1 VISTLATQC
10 PVRSL
15 CRVLEV
21 TRSGYY
27 QWRVKLAGTRA
38 QANQQLLEQIRQVFA
53 QHRQAYGSP
62 RVTRELRRQRIVC
75 SENRV
80 ARLMRR
86 HKIRAQC
93 KCPFRPRTTDSQHL
107 YGAAPNRLADMGQ
120 LTRVN
125 QAWAADI
132 TYVRTAG
139 GWIYLAAVMDLY
151 SRKIVGWSL
160 GYTLQT
166 SLVKQALE
174 QALAMRR
181 PAAGL
186 LHHSDRGVQYASS
199 AFQGLLHSH
208 QILPSMSSRG
218 NCYDNANI
226 ESFWS
231 TLKTEL
237 IHRQSFQDLP
247 EAKSAIFEYIEIFY
261 NRQRLHS
268 ALDYK
273 TPVEFEQNSN
283 YSQKPESL

>member
-1 VISTLATQC
+1 VISHLATEY
-10 PVRSL
+10 PVRTL
-15 CRVLEV
+15 CQVLEV

-27 QWRVKLAGTRA
+27 QWRGKVAGPRA
-38 QANQQLLEQIRQVFA
+38 LANQKLLEQIRQAFE
-53 QHRQAYGSP
+53 QSRQTYGSP
-62 RVTRELRRQRIVC
+62 RVTRELRRQQITC

-80 ARLMRR
+80 ARLMRH
-86 HKIRAQC
+86 HKIRA
-93 KCPFRPRTTDSQHL
+93 KSKSPFRPRTTDSQHL
-107 YGAAPNRLADMGQ
+107 YGAAPNRLASAGP

-125 QAWAADI
+125 QTWVADI
-132 TYVRTAG
+132 TYVKTDG
-139 GWIYLAAVMDLY
+139 SWVYLAAVMDLY

-166 SLVKQALE
+166 SLVKEALE

-199 AFQGLLHSH
+199 AFKALLHSR
-208 QILPSMSSRG
+208 QILPSMSTRG
-218 NCYDNANI
+218 NCYENANI

-237 IHRQSFQDLP
+237 IHRQSFHDLP
-247 EAKSAIFEYIEIFY
+247 QARSAIFEYIEIFY

-268 ALDYK
+268 ALGYK
-273 TPVEFEQNSN
+273 TPVEYEQTSTHN
-283 YSQKPESL
+283 QKHKSR

>member
-1 VISTLATQC
+1 MISHLATEY
-10 PVRSL
+10 PVRTL
-15 CRVLEV
+15 CQVLEV

-27 QWRVKLAGTRA
+27 QWRGKVAGPRA
-38 QANQQLLEQIRQVFA
+38 LANQKLLEQIRQAFE
-53 QHRQAYGSP
+53 QSRQTYGSP
-62 RVTRELRRQRIVC
+62 RVTRELRRQQITC

-80 ARLMRR
+80 ARLMRH
-86 HKIRAQC
+86 HKIRA
-93 KCPFRPRTTDSQHL
+93 KSKSPFRPRTTDSQHL
-107 YGAAPNRLADMGQ
+107 YGAAPNRLASAGP

-125 QAWAADI
+125 QTWVADI
-132 TYVRTAG
+132 TYVKTDG
-139 GWIYLAAVMDLY
+139 SWVYLAAVMDLY

-166 SLVKQALE
+166 SLVKEALE

-199 AFQGLLHSH
+199 AFKALLHSR
-208 QILPSMSSRG
+208 QILPSMSTRG
-218 NCYDNANI
+218 NCYENANI

-237 IHRQSFQDLP
+237 IHRQSFHDLP
-247 EAKSAIFEYIEIFY
+247 QARSAIFEYIEIFY

-268 ALDYK
+268 ALGYK
-273 TPVEFEQNSN
+273 TPVEYEQTSTHN
-283 YSQKPESL
+283 QKHKSR

>member
-1 VISTLATQC
+1 VISALATHY
-10 PVRSL
+10 PVRSV

-27 QWRVKLAGTRA
+27 QWRGNVAGPPA
-38 QANQQLLEQIRQVFA
+38 QANQQLLEQIRQVFDKN
-53 QHRQAYGSP
+53 RQTYGSP
-62 RVTRELRRQRIVC
+62 RVTRQLRHQQIPC

-80 ARLMRR
+80 AKLMRR
-86 HKIRAQC
+86 HHIRA
-93 KCPFRPRTTDSQHL
+93 KSKRPFRPRTTDSQHL
-107 YGAAPNRLADMGQ
+107 YGAAPNRLAGAGQ

-125 QAWAADI
+125 QTWVADI
-132 TYVRTAG
+132 TYVKTAG
-139 GWIYLAAVMDLY
+139 SWVYLAAVMDLY

-166 SLVKQALE
+166 SLVKEALE

-199 AFQGLLHSH
+199 AFQALLLTH

-218 NCYDNANI
+218 NCYDNINI

-237 IHRQSFQDLP
+237 IHRQSFNDLP
-247 EAKSAIFEYIEIFY
+247 QARSAIFEYIETFY
-261 NRQRLHS
+261 NRLRLHS
-268 ALDYK
+268 ALGYK
-273 TPVEFEQNSN
+273 TPVDYEQNPAYN
-283 YSQKPESL
+283 QKPESL

>member
-1 VISTLATQC
+1 MISNLATQY

-21 TRSGYY
+21 PRSGYY
-27 QWRVKLAGTRA
+27 HWRQKAEGPRA
-38 QANQQLLEQIRQVFA
+38 KANQQLLEQIHQVFD
-53 QHRQAYGSP
+53 QSRHTYGSP
-62 RVTRELRRQRIVC
+62 RVTRQLRRQQILC

-86 HKIRAQC
+86 HNIRA
-93 KCPFRPRTTDSQHL
+93 KSKSPFRPRTTDSQHL
-107 YGAAPNRLADMGQ
+107 YRAAPNRLAGADQ
-120 LTRVN
+120 LRRVN
-125 QAWAADI
+125 QTWVADI
-132 TYVRTAG
+132 TYIRTAG
-139 GWIYLAAVMDLY
+139 SWVYLAAVMDLY

-166 SLVKQALE
+166 SLVKEALQ
-174 QALAMRR
+174 QALAIRR

-186 LHHSDRGVQYASS
+186 LHHSDRGLQYASS
-199 AFQGLLHSH
+199 AFQALLHSH
-208 QILPSMSSRG
+208 QILPSMSARG

-237 IHRQSFQDLP
+237 IHRQSFYDLP
-247 EAKSAIFEYIEIFY
+247 QARSAIFEYIEIFY

-268 ALDYK
+268 ALGYK
-273 TPVEFEQNSN
+273 TPVEYEQTSTYN
-283 YSQKPESL
+283 QKTEDL

>member
-1 VISTLATQC
+1 
-10 PVRSL
+10 
-15 CRVLEV
+15 LEV

-27 QWRVKLAGTRA
+27 QWRGKVAGPRA
-38 QANQQLLEQIRQVFA
+38 QANQRLLEQIHQAFEQSRQT
-53 QHRQAYGSP
+53 YGSP
-62 RVTRELRRQRIVC
+62 RVTRQLRRQQIAC

-80 ARLMRR
+80 AKLMRR
-86 HKIRAQC
+86 HNIRA
-93 KCPFRPRTTDSQHL
+93 KSKSPFRPRTTDSQHL
-107 YGAAPNRLADMGQ
+107 YGAAPNRLACTDE

-125 QAWAADI
+125 QTWVADI
-132 TYVRTAG
+132 TYIKTAG
-139 GWIYLAAVMDLY
+139 GWVYLAAVMDLY

-166 SLVKQALE
+166 SLVKEALE

-186 LHHSDRGVQYASS
+186 LHHSDRGLQYASS
-199 AFQGLLHSH
+199 AFQALLHSH
-208 QILPSMSSRG
+208 QILPSMSARG

-237 IHRQSFQDLP
+237 IHRQSFHDLP
-247 EAKSAIFEYIEIFY
+247 QARSAIFEYIEIFY

-268 ALDYK
+268 ALGYK
-273 TPVEFEQNSN
+273 TPVEYEQNST